1 MNRRLII
8 YILLLLTAL
17 IGISFFGGPV
27 TYLFLWT
34 LFLLPLFSVLYIAYV
49 MVFLKIYQRTEGRN
63 MVSGSPSDFY
73 ITLQNEGPFS
83 ISALRIK
90 YYSSFSTIMDLKE
103 DVIYELPPK
112 ASVKRNTLLLCRY
125 RGEYEVGIKKITV
138 WDFLGIFSFTYNIKE
153 PLSVIVAP
161 ALVHL
166 TELDSMD
173 TFSDAD
179 HDCYVNRTEPD
190 ILVREYTAG
199 DEMRFIHWKSSAVMQ
214 KLMIRER
221 IGEEKSGIGIFM
233 DSKRYG
239 KRKEDYLAVENKI
252 IETVLAL
259 SEYYIRN
266 RIPVDVSYQTA
277 HTCLQTIRDERGFE
291 ALYDEMFR
299 YIFRDDHS
307 LLQMLMELSER
318 NAFDYRLLVFVV
330 HHWGAEEISWVEQLN
345 TSHVP
350 VIVYVIT
357 PKPVTEE
364 GAEAGQ
370 RDFSLHC
377 IGTEASLREVL

>member
-1 MNRRLII
+1 MNKRLIAYI
-8 YILLLLTAL
+8 LILLLAL
-17 IGISFFGGPV
+17 VGISFFGGPV
-27 TYLFLWT
+27 TYLFLW
-34 LFLLPLFSVLYIAYV
+34 LALLLPVFSFLYIGYV
-49 MVFLKIYQRTEGRN
+49 ILFLKIYQRTDGRN
-63 MVSGSPSDFY
+63 MVSGTPSDFY

-83 ISALRIK
+83 FSALRIK
-90 YYSSFSTIMDLKE
+90 YYSSFSTIMDLEE
-103 DVIYELPPK
+103 DVIYEMPPK

-166 TELDSMD
+166 PELDSMD
-173 TFSDAD
+173 PFSDAD
-179 HDCYVNRTEPD
+179 HDCFVNRTEPD
-190 ILVREYTAG
+190 ITVREYLAG
-199 DEMRFIHWKSSAVMQ
+199 DELRFIHWKSSAVMQ

-221 IGEEKSGIGIFM
+221 IGEEKNGIGIFM
-233 DSKRYG
+233 DSRRYG
-239 KRKEDYLAVENKI
+239 KRKEDFLAIENKI

-266 RIPVDVSYQTA
+266 HIPVDVSFQKV
-277 HTCLQTIRDERGFE
+277 HTCMQTIRDERGFE

-307 LLQMLMELSER
+307 LLQMLAELSDR
-318 NAFDYRLLVFVV
+318 NAFDYKLLVFVV
-330 HHWGAEEISWVEQLN
+330 HQWGADEVSWVEQVN

-350 VIVYVIT
+350 VIVYMIA
-357 PKPVTEE
+357 PETE
-364 GAEAGQ
+364 AEEKS
-370 RDFSLHC
+370 RDGSREFSLHH
-377 IGTEASLREVL
+377 IGTEASLQEVL

>member
-1 MNRRLII
+1 MNRRLIV

-90 YYSSFSTIMDLKE
+90 YYSSFSTIMDLEE

-357 PKPVTEE
+357 PEPVTEE

>member
-239 KRKEDYLAVENKI
+239 RRKEDYLAVENKI

-357 PKPVTEE
+357 PEPVTEE

>member
-166 TELDSMD
+166 AELDSMD

-239 KRKEDYLAVENKI
+239 IRKEDYLAVENKI

-307 LLQMLMELSER
+307 LLQMLTELSER

-357 PKPVTEE
+357 PEPVTEE